1 MGDCIFTF
9 GYEGLPLEAFIGR
22 LKVTG
27 VQVVLDGKLLEYL
40 RLAKPDKKS
49 VLGWK
54 ATDDLLDLIA
64 KSNAAGPAKPTSKSA
79 SLMESLMLSLMLQ
92 TVLGTEAG
100 NFHCYV
106 LIRLGL
112 IVEHTDGDWTPAPLL
127 VKLFADSYD
136 TRGPAPDP
144 EAVYGVVYAS
154 K

>member
-1 MGDCIFTF
+1 MLNKEAIRVGEIEPNPAKYLNTF
-9 GYEGLPLEAFIGR
+9 LAEIET
-22 LKVTG
+22 TG
-27 VQVVLDGKLLEYL
+27 KFLEYL

-54 ATDDLLDLIA
+54 ATDGLLDLIA

-112 IVEHTDGDWTPAPLL
+112 IVEHTDGDWTPAPS
-127 VKLFADSYD
+127 FGQAF
-136 TRGPAPDP
+136 R
-144 EAVYGVVYAS
+144 
-154 K
+154 